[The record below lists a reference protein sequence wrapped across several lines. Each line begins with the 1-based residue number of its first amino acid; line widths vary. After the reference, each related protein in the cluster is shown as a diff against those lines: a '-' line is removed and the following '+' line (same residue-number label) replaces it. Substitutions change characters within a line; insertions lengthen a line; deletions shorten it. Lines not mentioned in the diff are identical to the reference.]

1 MTRRRTSPARGTSPR
16 REPAGPRES
25 QAWLAARGGSHSAPM
40 CVLMLAHREVRPW
53 ALTTSHKIS
62 LQRPYSHPLPLLS
75 NKQLLGYAAL
85 LFKTGHFV
93 GSPNENSRGRW
104 LLALVQGLADVRNT
118 VSAVFSAFL
127 CSHSMAVAVPAITSK
142 FTAIRRTRREVKGK
156 W

>member
-53 ALTTSHKIS
+53 ALTTSHKTS

-93 GSPNENSRGRW
+93 GSPNENSGAGGCWPWFRGSLMSGTQCLSFSRLFFAVTAW
-104 LLALVQGLADVRNT
+104 LLQ
-118 VSAVFSAFL
+118 FQP
-127 CSHSMAVAVPAITSK
+127 SHPNSQQ
-142 FTAIRRTRREVKGK
+142 
-156 W
+156 